1 MIKKVIKKLLKDL
14 YLLQEI
20 NKCVIKFKKM
30 FKILLQKILE
40 NFIIL

>member
-1 MIKKVIKKLLKDL
+1 MIKKVLKKLLKDL

-20 NKCVIKFKKM
+20 NKCVIKSKKM
-30 FKILLQKILE
+30 FKILQLRILE